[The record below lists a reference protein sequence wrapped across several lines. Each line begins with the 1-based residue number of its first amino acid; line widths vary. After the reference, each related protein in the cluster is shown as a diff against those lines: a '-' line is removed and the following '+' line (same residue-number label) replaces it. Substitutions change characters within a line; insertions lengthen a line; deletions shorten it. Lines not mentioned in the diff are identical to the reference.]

1 MLAEV
6 RATHR
11 KPCTMC
17 NRNSFDFGDHYIYDA
32 SQPFGTDKICMDCA
46 DVWLDE
52 QEDAADEDED
62 EDEAGD
68 EDGDEDEV

>member
-46 DVWLDE
+46 DLWLDE
-52 QEDAADEDED
+52 QEDGDEDED
-62 EDEAGD
+62 ED